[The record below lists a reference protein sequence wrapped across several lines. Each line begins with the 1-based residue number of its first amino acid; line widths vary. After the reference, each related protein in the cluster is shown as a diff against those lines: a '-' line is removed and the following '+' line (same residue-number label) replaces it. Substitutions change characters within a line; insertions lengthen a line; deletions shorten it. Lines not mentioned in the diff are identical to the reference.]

1 MTDYMFICSCS
12 GVKEKSAKA
21 FKILKPEAE
30 MPEPLVGKDRMRA
43 VAEKMP
49 SDSNAAK
56 YIQALAKKNGRFA
69 YYVSVDD
76 NLNIAEMYDLLTG
89 KRLA

>member
-43 VAEKMP
+43 VAEK
-49 SDSNAAK
+49 
-56 YIQALAKKNGRFA
+56 NGRFA

-76 NLNIAEMYDLLTG
+76 KLNIAEVYDLLTG